1 MTGIFKRSWIGAL
14 LLGIALIGAGA
25 FMVYEGRSAHNEVRD
40 TLADEKIV
48 SSEDAGIPVAP
59 VTGPA
64 EAKAQAEAIK
74 THMLTTTGGKTY
86 AEMDRNDP
94 NRAQYLNSVTLRTAL
109 MESYTAF
116 KTADLVAGVGIIV
129 ILLGGSQIALGLYL
143 GFLAKPERER
153 AATAQ
158 ANQAVAGNI

>member
-1 MTGIFKRSWIGAL
+1 
-14 LLGIALIGAGA
+14 
-25 FMVYEGRSAHNEVRD
+25 MVYEGRTAHNEVRD

-48 SSEDAGIPVAP
+48 SSEDAGIPVAA

-74 THMLTTTGGKTY
+74 NHMLTTTGGKTY

-109 MESYTAF
+109 MESYMAF

-143 GFLAKPERER
+143 GFAAKPELEQPDV
-153 AATAQ
+153 TQ
-158 ANQAVAGNI
+158 AGRPVIGGI